1 MVSLIVFIPLLTAFF
16 LLTLNK
22 DAVELA
28 RRTAFG
34 ASLLTFFI
42 SLGLFTGFD
51 SETAAFQFVERY
63 AWISDFGIEY
73 YVGVDGISLFL
84 VLLTTFLSPLV
95 ILSTWSSVERRVREY
110 LFFFLILETGMIGT
124 FVAVDVFLFYVFW

>member
-22 DAVELA
+22 NAVELV

-34 ASLLTFFI
+34 ASLLTFVI

-51 SETAAFQFVERY
+51 SETAEFQFVERY
-63 AWISDFGIEY
+63 AWISEFGIEY

-95 ILSTWSSVERRVREY
+95 ILSTWSSVEHLVRSIS
-110 LFFFLILETGMIGT
+110 FSFSSWKP
-124 FVAVDVFLFYVFW
+124 A